1 MLDRYFWLKHVD
13 ALSHFAVDK
22 NNLCRCTFVDG
33 IFVVC
38 SNDGKCIS
46 YSTDGK
52 NWVQSDTEEIRK
64 MAAEYAELSSEDT
77 DKEFSRAL
85 AKLFAMTSYY
95 RDH

>member
-13 ALSHFAVDK
+13 ALSHLDVDK
-22 NNLCRCTFVDG
+22 SDLCHCTFTSDT
-33 IFVVC
+33 FVVC

-52 NWVQSDTEEIRK
+52 NWVQSDMEEIRK
-64 MAAEYAELSSEDT
+64 MATEYAELSSEDT